1 MLNLSEI
8 LGTEGS
14 WSVRSGCCSGFGKGA
29 GDVQLEMLRAQLWL
43 LLLECYC
50 SVTNK
55 QNSFFWHFCC
65 NTKRSLAVY
74 KLTLEKE
81 PCVLFFL

>member
-43 LLLECYC
+43 LLLERYC

-55 QNSFFWHFCC
+55 
-65 NTKRSLAVY
+65 
-74 KLTLEKE
+74 
-81 PCVLFFL
+81 